1 MSATVQTITSGSDQ
15 RKNVPTVTVESF
27 YNAHAE
33 KLQLKL
39 EGKCVGFHRKIREP
53 TINRPG
59 LALSGFYTYFADKRM
74 QVLGAAEQSYLK
86 SLSPQVRR
94 RSGFVHFA
102 SRKFPV
108 SSRRAV
114 LISIPICWPWP
125 TNVGV
130 AVFRTPMITMKFIN
144 AATIALE
151 MDFSPTVTEFGSMV
165 DILGIGVLIRGAS
178 GVGKSECVLGLI
190 ERGYSLVSDDVTRI
204 KSLEGRELMATAP
217 DLTRNHMEVRG
228 IGIINVVSIFGIGSI
243 RNEKRLDLVV
253 TLKDW
258 QELEEVDR
266 IGLDQEFYE
275 ILKLQVPHVT
285 IPVRPGRD
293 IARIVEVAGMD
304 QKLKGMGQNSAL
316 EFNTKLLQLMEKRLM
331 GLLNRKGAGAEH
343 CQKVEKDIPVV
354 NRLGLHA
361 RPAAMFVR
369 IASRYRCEVWVDK
382 EGEEVNGKSIM
393 GLMMLA
399 AGQGSNCCPLR
410 RRRREQG
417 DARTRRADQSRL
429 QRRLIRKAFARPQL
443 RYSPAR

>member
-1 MSATVQTITSGSDQ
+1 MAPTTTVQTITSGSDQ

-94 RSGFVHFA
+94 RRFRALCEQKIPCVVA
-102 SRKFPV
+102 SRGSHLDPDLL
-108 SSRRAV
+108 AV
-114 LISIPICWPWP
+114 ADEC
-125 TNVGV
+125 GV

-151 MDFSPTVTEFGSMV
+151 MDFAPTVTEFGSMV

-204 KSLEGRELMATAP
+204 KSLEGRELMATSP

-293 IARIVEVAGMD
+293 IARLVEVAGMD

-316 EFNTKLLQLMEKRLM
+316 EFNTKLLQLMEK
-331 GLLNRKGAGAEH
+331 G
-343 CQKVEKDIPVV
+343 
-354 NRLGLHA
+354 
-361 RPAAMFVR
+361 
-369 IASRYRCEVWVDK
+369 
-382 EGEEVNGKSIM
+382 
-393 GLMMLA
+393 
-399 AGQGSNCCPLR
+399 
-410 RRRREQG
+410 
-417 DARTRRADQSRL
+417 
-429 QRRLIRKAFARPQL
+429 
-443 RYSPAR
+443 